1 MTETK
6 EFPPELLKE
15 PTAQRLAY
23 FEAYTVKHPKLK
35 EVYKALMRVIKEPAG
50 GSLIFVYG
58 PSGVGKT
65 TLRLK
70 VEQKLIEEA
79 LPSLERDR
87 GRVPVVGVEAV
98 APDTRNFN
106 WKDYYKRALVALEED
121 LEKQFICN
129 TQSLNGTAVVAAR
142 VVQATEALT
151 LRQNLRFLTL
161 LTWAEVIS
169 HRNLPKKHRAWCPAC
184 YEQWRVKGEALYEP
198 LLWSLKA
205 VTICPHHHQPLH
217 EECPHCHHKSRPLVW
232 RSQPGY
238 CPKCSG
244 WLGAASSANE
254 MDSGELKKWQL
265 WVVNQIGELL
275 AFTPQLLHPLP
286 ASTIQKTISAY
297 IDRVTEG
304 NLRAFARAI
313 EMSKPTVWQW
323 HRGKSIPSLDALLK
337 LCYRFEIS
345 LTDFLVRGV
354 VVDSSQ
360 KVVPVQSPSP
370 SGYKHQ
376 FDREK
381 ALYELNKALD
391 ETPPPSMTEV
401 QKRLGYK
408 NSTTLYKH
416 FPDLC
421 TAISQ
426 QFRDYTSSYRKEKLR
441 GELEAVLDSD
451 ECPPPSLTAVARRLG
466 YSTTTFYNNFP
477 ELSYA
482 IANRY
487 TSHLNASH
495 AERITRQVQEA
506 CVCAISLHN
515 EQIKPTDTR
524 VAERLIKRVRIRD
537 KEVRAALCQLRQE
550 LGWEK

>member
-1 MTETK
+1 MLVLGEIAPLVK
-6 EFPPELLKE
+6 EGYVFQDKD
-15 PTAQRLAY
+15 
-23 FEAYTVKHPKLK
+23 
-35 EVYKALMRVIKEPAG
+35 G
-50 GSLIFVYG
+50 GIN
-58 PSGVGKT
+58 
-65 TLRLK
+65 K
-70 VEQKLIEEA
+70 VL
-79 LPSLERDR
+79 
-87 GRVPVVGVEAV
+87 GH
-98 APDTRNFN
+98 DTR
-106 WKDYYKRALVALEED
+106 
-121 LEKQFICN
+121 
-129 TQSLNGTAVVAAR
+129 SLNGTGVVAAR
-142 VVQATEALT
+142 LVQATEALT

-161 LTWAEVIS
+161 LTWAEVIPQ
-169 HRNLPKKHRAWCPAC
+169 RDLPKKHRAWCPAC
-184 YEQWRVKGEALYEP
+184 YEEWQVKRQSIYEP

-205 VTICPHHHQPLH
+205 VTICPHHHQPLLN
-217 EECPHCHHKSRPLVW
+217 ECPHCHHKSRPLVW

-238 CPKCSG
+238 CSKCSG
-244 WLGAASSANE
+244 WLGAASSPKE

-286 ASTIQKTISAY
+286 ASTIQKIISVG
-297 IDRVTEG
+297 IDQVTEG
-304 NLRAFARAI
+304 NLAAFARLI
-313 EMSKPTVWQW
+313 EMPKSTVHQW
-323 HRGKSIPSLDALLK
+323 HRGKAVPSLDTLLK

-345 LTDFLVRGV
+345 LTDFLVREV
-354 VVDSSQ
+354 VVDSLQ
-360 KVVPVQSPSP
+360 KVAPAQSLSP
-370 SGYKHQ
+370 SGYQHQ
-376 FDREK
+376 FDRDK

-408 NSTTLYKH
+408 TYGTLYKH

-421 TAISQ
+421 AAISQ
-426 QFRDYTSSYRKEKLR
+426 QFRDYTSSCQREKLQ

-451 ECPPPSLTAVARRLG
+451 ECPPPSLKAVARRLG

-495 AERITRQVQEA
+495 AERITRRVQEA

-515 EQIKPTDTR
+515 EQVKPTDRR
-524 VAERLIKRVRIRD
+524 VAERLIKSGVIRC
-537 KEVRAALCQLRQE
+537 KEVRAALRQLRQE